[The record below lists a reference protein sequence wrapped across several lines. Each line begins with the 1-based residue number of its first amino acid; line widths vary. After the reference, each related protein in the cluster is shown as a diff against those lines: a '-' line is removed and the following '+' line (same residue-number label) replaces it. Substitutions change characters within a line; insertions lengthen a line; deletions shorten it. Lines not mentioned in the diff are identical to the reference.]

1 MRIRMTISNRLSQFF
16 MPKSPLVLTPALRSS
31 IAAGTDYYSLENPE
45 FYEIFLDWRTGVSVS
60 DEQISSL
67 SVLTAER
74 HLHHRNGYV
83 REFCLRVLI
92 AHERFPAFRIII
104 ARLNDY
110 ATEVRDLAEATVHD
124 WINILPAEDI
134 IAALPDIYAL
144 QKQSRSNAQQVM
156 EQVLARLAAPQ
167 CHALILEGISSR
179 DHKIRA
185 LCWQLAL
192 NVFHWGPMEKIV
204 RAIDSMDTLLG
215 QFVSADVINL
225 TDSEVLELYARWT
238 NIKVMQ
244 LRRSILLVVKR
255 RQLRP
260 EDELFVLALWD
271 NSYTIRNLARGWA
284 GAQAKKLTAEY
295 QHMLANTSSI
305 RKKLFALEGIRL
317 QKSAAMLD
325 VCLGLLRD
333 ENAGIRK
340 SALLTLCKIN
350 PEKLPEYVHDC
361 IYDPSIIVVKE
372 CMKICI
378 TTGDLLQFPAL
389 EQVAKNRKTELIF
402 FRQIIEY
409 ATHTIPW
416 HGLHIVS
423 LTELADQRVQTAIQQ
438 SLRSFLAHWSR
449 RVIYGN
455 PTPLQFKT
463 ISSWL
468 SNEKLDAMGRSG
480 SELRFIFDAEVN
492 RQTKLAKDI

>member
-1 MRIRMTISNRLSQFF
+1 M
-16 MPKSPLVLTPALRSS
+16 
-31 IAAGTDYYSLENPE
+31 
-45 FYEIFLDWRTGVSVS
+45 
-60 DEQISSL
+60 
-67 SVLTAER
+67 
-74 HLHHRNGYV
+74 
-83 REFCLRVLI
+83 
-92 AHERFPAFRIII
+92 
-104 ARLNDY
+104 
-110 ATEVRDLAEATVHD
+110 
-124 WINILPAEDI
+124 PAEDI

-156 EQVLARLAAPQ
+156 EQVLVRLAAPQ

-204 RAIDSMDTLLG
+204 RAIDSMDALLG

-244 LRRSILLVVKR
+244 LRRAILLVVKL

-260 EDELFVLALWD
+260 DDELFVLALWD

-305 RKKLFALEGIRL
+305 RKKLFSLEGIRL

-378 TTGDLLQFPAL
+378 TTGDLLQFSAL

-423 LTELADQRVQTAIQQ
+423 LTELADHEVQSTIRQ

>member
-1 MRIRMTISNRLSQFF
+1 MTILNRISQLFTS
-16 MPKSPLVLTPALRSS
+16 KSPLVLTPTLRSS
-31 IAAGTDYYSLENPE
+31 IAAGTDYYSLEDPE
-45 FYEIFLDWRTGVSVS
+45 FYEIFLDWRTGVSVN
-60 DEQISSL
+60 DEKISSL
-67 SVLTAER
+67 SVLTAEH
-74 HLHHRNGYV
+74 HLRHRNGFV

-92 AHERFPAFRIII
+92 VHERLSAFRIII

-110 ATEVRDLAEATVHD
+110 ATAVRELAESTVRD
-124 WINILPAEDI
+124 WIHILPAEDI

-156 EQVLARLAAPQ
+156 GQVLVRLAAPQ
-167 CHALILEGISSR
+167 CHAVILEGISSR

-192 NVFHWGPMEKIV
+192 NVFQWNPMEKII

-225 TDSEVLELYARWT
+225 TDSEVLELYARWPK
-238 NIKVMQ
+238 IKVMQ
-244 LRRSILLVVKR
+244 LRRAILLALKQ

-260 EDELFVLALWD
+260 ADELFFLALWD
-271 NSYTIRNLARGWA
+271 NSYTIRNLAREWA
-284 GAQAKKLTAEY
+284 GAQTKKLTAEY
-295 QHMLANTSSI
+295 QHMLANTRSI
-305 RKKLFALEGIRL
+305 RKKLFAIEGIRL
-317 QKSAAMLD
+317 QKSSEMLD

-333 ENAGIRK
+333 EHAGIRK
-340 SALLTLCKIN
+340 SALLTLCKID

-361 IYDPSIIVVKE
+361 IYDPSIIVVKQ

-378 TTGDLLQFPAL
+378 TTGDLLQFSAL
-389 EQVAKNRKTELIF
+389 EQVAKNRKTELDF

-409 ATHTIPW
+409 ATHTTPW

-423 LTELADQRVQTAIQQ
+423 LSELADQEVRSAIQQ

-455 PTPLQFKT
+455 PTSLQFDA

-468 SNEKLDAMGRSG
+468 SKEKLDAMGHSG
-480 SELRFIFDAEVN
+480 KELRFIFDVEASK
-492 RQTKLAKDI
+492 QAKLAKDI